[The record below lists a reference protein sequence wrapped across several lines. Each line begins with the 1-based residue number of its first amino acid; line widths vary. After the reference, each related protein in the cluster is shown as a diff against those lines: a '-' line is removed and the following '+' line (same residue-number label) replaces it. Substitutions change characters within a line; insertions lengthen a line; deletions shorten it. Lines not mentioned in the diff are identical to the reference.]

1 MKIFLS
7 IIATSLGPSVAF
19 AADISGDWKIESNVG
34 ATPIEVN
41 CTLVQSANVLSGT
54 CTPVMENAEPAEL
67 VGSVNE
73 SSAKWDYDV
82 VFNGNPGHV
91 GFVADI
97 LSDRVMSG
105 TLLLSGNPS
114 PFTAT
119 KQASV
124 APSRK

>member
-7 IIATSLGPSVAF
+7 VIVTSLGSGIAL
-19 AADISGDWKIESNVG
+19 AADISGDWKIQSTVG

-41 CTLVQSANVLSGT
+41 CTLVQSANELSGI
-54 CTPVMENAEPAEL
+54 CTPVMANAEPAEL
-67 VGSVNE
+67 TGSVNG

-97 LSDRVMSG
+97 ISDYVMSG
-105 TLLLSGNPS
+105 TLLLSGSPS

-119 KQASV
+119 KHVSE
-124 APSRK
+124 APHRD